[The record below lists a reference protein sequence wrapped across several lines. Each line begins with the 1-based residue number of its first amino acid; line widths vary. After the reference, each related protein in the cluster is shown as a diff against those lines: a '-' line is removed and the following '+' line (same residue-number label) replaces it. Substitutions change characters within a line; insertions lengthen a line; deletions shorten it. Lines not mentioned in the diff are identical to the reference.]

1 MHARPVVGNVT
12 LILYR
17 NIREHKT
24 HAREQFRG
32 KSIEISF
39 KISIFIRLRNVTLM
53 AINRLFLFPIKRNN

>member
-24 HAREQFRG
+24 HAHEQFRG
-32 KSIEISF
+32 KSIDISF
-39 KISIFIRLRNVTLM
+39 KMSIFIRLSNFNLM
-53 AINRLFLFPIKRNN
+53 AINRLFLFPIK